1 MRASSKIGFA
11 VAALL
16 LALGLTIVFWGRRTP
31 PTPEALIAQSLNDAE
46 EAAKRRDAR
55 GVMDV
60 VSESFKAGPLTR
72 KTLNLQ
78 LIRAFQSGRGVDYDV
93 QVNRP
98 TVLPSP
104 GGREDERLVVSR
116 FAVFYAA
123 TGDDIWSTEP
133 VTIVMRREWQR
144 KWLVLREPRWR
155 VVSVANMPPFPGSDD
170 GLL

>member
-1 MRASSKIGFA
+1 MRTSSKIGMA
-11 VAALL
+11 VAALV
-16 LALGLTIVFWGRRTP
+16 LAVGLVLVFWGRRTP
-31 PTPEALIAQSLNDAE
+31 PAPETLIAQSLNDAE

-78 LIRAFQSGRGVDYDV
+78 LLRAFQSGRGVNYDV

-98 TVLPSP
+98 QILASP
-104 GGREDERLVVSR
+104 NGREDERLVISR

-133 VTIVMRREWQR
+133 VTLVMRREWRR
-144 KWLVLREPRWR
+144 KWLVLREPR
-155 VVSVANMPPFPGSDD
+155 
-170 GLL
+170 